1 MYNGIESTI
10 LNNSS
15 SGKLFQLQQ
24 GVRQGCPISA
34 YLFILALEIL
44 ATAIRSDQ
52 I

>member
-10 LNNSS
+10 LKNGS
-15 SGKLFQLQQ
+15 SGTFFKLQQ

-44 ATAIRSDQ
+44 ATAIRSDK